1 VSNRLSLR
9 VLTALGFAGSVA
21 AWTGCADTTGHRDGP
36 VAQLALQPVFPET
49 LARGVFDLAIDRV
62 RVRVI
67 RPPAGQIIDTLVV
80 FPADSTQISVKLTI
94 PLAKSREQLTVSL
107 ELTSQGRAMFTGTET
122 VELSDGTTVAPPIPL
137 QYIGPG
143 LEITSLRLEPRDS
156 LLGLGDVLRFDVRAF
171 SGATQVDAFYAG
183 WSTSDPTLASVDAR
197 GTLQA
202 PDRRGRVV
210 LRVLSPTGIKDST
223 WVHFSPPPTTS
234 QGISGGGQSGI
245 AGQPLSQLL
254 TVIALADDRQGVP
267 RVRVRFAALSGG
279 RVRDTLVLTD
289 EDGLAS
295 TSGTL
300 GPQAGP
306 QAFQATVPT
315 LPAIS
320 FLTTARTGPPSLV
333 VVAGG
338 NHQTNTVGHTLQ
350 DPLAA
355 RTTDGVGNP
364 VGGVSVSWSVVSGGG
379 SLDRGS
385 SLSDSAGIALAAFTL
400 GRFPG
405 PNMVR
410 ASFSGGLVAAEFVAT
425 AVAGSPAALGIVF
438 GDGQSEAAGSTLQP
452 FVVSVADSLNN
463 LLPGITVRWS
473 EVEGGGQLNPTTSIT
488 DNEGRARATY
498 RLPVLPGEVH
508 VIAEVAGTGL
518 RVVLRATARPSP

>member
-36 VAQLALQPVFPET
+36 VAQLTLQPVFPET

-67 RPPAGQIIDTLVV
+67 RPPAEQILDTLVM
-80 FPADSTQISVKLTI
+80 FPADSTQIAVKLSI
-94 PLAKSREQLTVSL
+94 PLARSREQLIVSL
-107 ELTSQGRAMFTGTET
+107 ALISQARTLFWGTQT
-122 VELSDGTTVAPPIPL
+122 VELSDATSVTPPIAL

-156 LLGLGDVLRFDVRAF
+156 LLGLGDVFRFAVRAF
-171 SGATQVDAFYAG
+171 AGSSPLDVFYVG
-183 WSTSDPTLASVDAR
+183 WSTSDPTLAPVDAK
-197 GTLQA
+197 GTLRA
-202 PDRRGRVV
+202 PGRRGQVV
-210 LRVLSPTGIKDST
+210 LRVMSPTGIWDST
-223 WVHFSPPPTTS
+223 WVHFSPPPTTAHAT
-234 QGISGGGQSGI
+234 SGDGQSGI
-245 AGQPLSQLL
+245 AGKPLSLPL

-289 EDGLAS
+289 EDGFAS
-295 TSGTL
+295 TSGIL

-320 FLTTARTGPPSLV
+320 FLTTAV
-333 VVAGG
+333 
-338 NHQTNTVGHTLQ
+338 
-350 DPLAA
+350 D
-355 RTTDGVGNP
+355 
-364 VGGVSVSWSVVSGGG
+364 
-379 SLDRGS
+379 
-385 SLSDSAGIALAAFTL
+385 
-400 GRFPG
+400 
-405 PNMVR
+405 
-410 ASFSGGLVAAEFVAT
+410 
-425 AVAGSPAALGIVF
+425 GSPATLGLVF
-438 GDGQSEAAGSTLQP
+438 GDGQSEVAGSTLQP
-452 FVVSVADSLNN
+452 FVVSVSDSLNN

-473 EVEGGGQLNPTTSIT
+473 EMEGGGQLNPTTSIT